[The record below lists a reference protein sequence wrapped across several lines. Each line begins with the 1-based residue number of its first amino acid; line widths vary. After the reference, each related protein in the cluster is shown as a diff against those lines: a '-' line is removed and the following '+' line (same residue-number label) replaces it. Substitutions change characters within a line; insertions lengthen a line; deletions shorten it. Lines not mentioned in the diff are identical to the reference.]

1 MPRERSAGRISIR
14 PLDDLLE
21 PTVEREQLV
30 QRENLP
36 TSLSPDRLKA
46 FPNHPFQVRQD
57 EEMTKLV
64 ESIKENGVLEP
75 VLCRPDGNGDYQ
87 IVSGHRRWTACK
99 LAGLEQIPVTVR
111 SMDDDTAILCMV
123 DANLH
128 RENILPSEKA
138 FAYMMKLEA
147 LEHKRSLGLIVSDG
161 RRSTEIIGEETG
173 ENYRNVMRY
182 IRLTELTPELL
193 ELVDTGKLKFHPAIE
208 LSYLKKSEQDIVNE
222 VINVVGASPS
232 LTQAKSLKQLSQNGQ
247 LDVDSAVALLRGD
260 KQPSRAVSF
269 KADELREF
277 FPAGYSA
284 EQIKDA
290 IIGMLEARQRS
301 RGRER

>member
-1 MPRERSAGRISIR
+1 M
-14 PLDDLLE
+14 
-21 PTVEREQLV
+21 
-30 QRENLP
+30 
-36 TSLSPDRLKA
+36 
-46 FPNHPFQVRQD
+46 
-57 EEMTKLV
+57 
-64 ESIKENGVLEP
+64 
-75 VLCRPDGNGDYQ
+75 
-87 IVSGHRRWTACK
+87 
-99 LAGLEQIPVTVR
+99 
-111 SMDDDTAILCMV
+111 